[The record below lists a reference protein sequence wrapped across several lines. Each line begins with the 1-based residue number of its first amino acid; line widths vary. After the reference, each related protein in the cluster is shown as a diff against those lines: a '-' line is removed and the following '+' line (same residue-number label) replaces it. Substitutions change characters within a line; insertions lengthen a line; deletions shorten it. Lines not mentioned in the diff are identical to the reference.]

1 MNKITIYLI
10 DYFLLTLTP
19 NLKIN
24 YRVKLNVV
32 SEARRSG
39 LKSAGR
45 RRFFGSKQNF
55 QEHSSQEDG
64 HRSTTKVLRSLF
76 FHNSNQVSD
85 NDGSIVPPE
94 PHLSLTSQT
103 SHTTNESGVRLN
115 RTGDLGSDSMER
127 TVALTSASERT
138 VVLTSAIP
146 GIPGLQDNTSPDS
159 GIEDNIG
166 SVMRGCS
173 DAELLGTPFTTLLDI
188 Q

>member
-1 MNKITIYLI
+1 MI
-10 DYFLLTLTP
+10 F
-19 NLKIN
+19 

-32 SEARRSG
+32 SESRRSG

-45 RRFFGSKQNF
+45 RRFFGSKQVS
-55 QEHSSQEDG
+55 QEHSSQDEG

-76 FHNSNQVSD
+76 FHNSSQNVD

-115 RTGDLGSDSMER
+115 RTGNLGSNSI
-127 TVALTSASERT
+127 ERT
-138 VVLTSAIP
+138 VVLTSEEE
-146 GIPGLQDNTSPDS
+146 GLRDNTSPDS

-166 SVMRGCS
+166 CVMRGCS
-173 DAELLGTPFTTLLDI
+173 DAELLGTSFTLFSFLFFFFFFLLTVI
-188 Q
+188 ITTVIIIIVIIIIIIIMIIS

>member
-1 MNKITIYLI
+1 
-10 DYFLLTLTP
+10 
-19 NLKIN
+19 
-24 YRVKLNVV
+24 
-32 SEARRSG
+32 

-45 RRFFGSKQNF
+45 RRFFGSKQNS

-103 SHTTNESGVRLN
+103 SHTTNESGGRLE
-115 RTGDLGSDSMER
+115 RTESDSMER
-127 TVALTSASERT
+127 TVVPTSTTERT
-138 VVLTSAIP
+138 VALTSAIP

-166 SVMRGCS
+166 CVMRGCS
-173 DAELLGTPFTTLLDI
+173 DAELLGMPFTIVLHKYSYTNSMNFVGYFSVTNDNIILLNMYVYN
-188 Q
+188 